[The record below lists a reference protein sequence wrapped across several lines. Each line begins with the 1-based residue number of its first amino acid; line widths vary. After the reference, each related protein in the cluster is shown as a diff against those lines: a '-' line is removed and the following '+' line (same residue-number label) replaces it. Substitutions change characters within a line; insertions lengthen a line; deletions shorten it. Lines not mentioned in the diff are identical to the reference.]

1 MKDIYKDLTFIS
13 IAYNNE
19 EELIDT
25 VNSYKDCLN
34 YGATSI
40 VINGGTK
47 FNHQS
52 FHENILL
59 VEEKDEGIFDALNKG
74 VSLVKT
80 KYLIL
85 IHSGDTFSGD
95 SEYLENLLFRMES
108 EELDLILGNQIIPFK
123 KIKRKHS
130 SNLWHPF
137 FLNFGAQPPH
147 MPTIYKKEFI
157 KNIKYDITNKVIA
170 DFFYFKDI
178 FNEKP
183 KWSNYTKSLIE
194 MGPGGNTTNGFSS
207 FLLVSKEFIKNYG
220 VFKGSLIA
228 IFRIPFKF
236 IQMY

>member
-1 MKDIYKDLTFIS
+1 
-13 IAYNNE
+13 
-19 EELIDT
+19 
-25 VNSYKDCLN
+25 
-34 YGATSI
+34 
-40 VINGGTK
+40 
-47 FNHQS
+47 
-52 FHENILL
+52 
-59 VEEKDEGIFDALNKG
+59 
-74 VSLVKT
+74 
-80 KYLIL
+80 
-85 IHSGDTFSGD
+85 
-95 SEYLENLLFRMES
+95 
-108 EELDLILGNQIIPFK
+108 
-123 KIKRKHS
+123 
-130 SNLWHPF
+130 
-137 FLNFGAQPPH
+137 
-147 MPTIYKKEFI
+147 MPTLYKKEFI